1 MNSEIVY
8 KALQEKVE
16 LAVGFKMKSPR
27 NFTELSQHILTA
39 TKQYISPITL
49 KRFFGYVRT
58 NDSRKP
64 YRHTLNVLAQ
74 YIGYSDIDVF
84 EDSCFK
90 DSEVESKFIL
100 NNNLQTS
107 SLQRGAQV
115 ELKWYP
121 DRCVVIQH
129 EGSEMF
135 RVIKSENSKLS
146 VGDTFLCSQIIENEV
161 LILHRLIH
169 EGNPP
174 ANYMCGRI
182 NGVRFRIL

>member
-8 KALQEKVE
+8 KALQEKIE

-27 NFTELSQHILTA
+27 NFDDLSQHILTT

-49 KRFFGYVRT
+49 KRFFGYVKT
-58 NDSRKP
+58 NNSKKP

-74 YIGYSDIDVF
+74 YIGYIDIEAF
-84 EDSCFK
+84 EDNCFK
-90 DSEVESKFIL
+90 EPEIESKFIP
-100 NNNLQTS
+100 NVNLQVKH
-107 SLQRGAQV
+107 LQRGAQV

-129 EGSEMF
+129 KGSEMF
-135 RVIKSENSKLS
+135 RVIKCENSKLS

-161 LILHRLIH
+161 LILHELIH

-182 NGVRFRIL
+182 NGVRFKIL